1 MLKTAKK
8 IILAKQLIEFI
19 DYGIGI
25 FIPATII
32 SDKFIS
38 ANV

>member
-19 DYGIGI
+19 ESLFKIRQLFVRGTG
-25 FIPATII
+25 T
-32 SDKFIS
+32 
-38 ANV
+38 